1 MKEKKQY
8 ETPEVE
14 VIKIQEEVK
23 TNEVSAD
30 VGSWWP

>member
-14 VIKIQEEVK
+14 VIKIEEEVT
-23 TNEVSAD
+23 TNETSAD
-30 VGSWWP
+30 VGSWWQ